1 MELNLTD
8 IVKSDGSEKRFSD
21 KLSLE
26 PVKYMGLE
34 VRFDEDVFVEGCVKN
49 VSGVLELDM
58 KISCKIFTQCARCL
72 ESVERELC
80 ENVRETLLQE
90 GEEGLDN
97 NDNDGD
103 VIVFSGY
110 LLPLDEIVLNAILVS
125 MDVRYLCSEDCK
137 GLCPVCGKNLNVE
150 SCDCKSD
157 IVDPRFE
164 VLSKLI

>member
-8 IVKSDGSEKRFSD
+8 IVKSDGSEKRFSER
-21 KLSLE
+21 LCLE
-26 PVKYMGLE
+26 SVKYMGLE
-34 VRFDEDVFVEGCVKN
+34 VRFDEGVLVDGCVKN

-58 KISCKIFTQCARCL
+58 KVSCKIFTQCARCL

-80 ENVRETLLQE
+80 VDVRETLLQE
-90 GEEGLDN
+90 GEEALD
-97 NDNDGD
+97 NDNDSD

-157 IVDPRFE
+157 IIDPRFE